1 VRSIDGPGG
10 SFGGGGAGFR
20 SLFPSIV
27 FLLLAFPNI
36 PGFRIG
42 SQDDDQIVAITDS
55 LLLRLKHRFVPQLF
69 PSRSRRKKGARWQG
83 KLRDTGYQ
91 RSLSLALEE
100 LLGISPLNTD
110 CP

>member
-1 VRSIDGPGG
+1 MRSIDGSGG

-42 SQDDDQIVAITDS
+42 SQDDDQIVAIADS
-55 LLLRLKHRFVPQLF
+55 LLLRLKHRFVASAF
-69 PSRSRRKKGARWQG
+69 PEPITKEKKARWQG